1 MNTKIAVAVRLAVF
15 LAAAAAAAAAA
26 AILVS
31 TTTNT
36 MPAYAAEK
44 IAADI
49 TQGSSSKTI
58 DAFSPNPIN
67 LHIGDNVTWTNRDST
82 PHTVTSGV
90 NGRPD
95 GRFDSSPNFNPLM
108 APGQTFEHTFTEAG
122 GYPYY
127 CALHP
132 NMIGTVIVAGGGNQ
146 TAGGGNQTAGGGNQ
160 TAGGGNQTA
169 GGGNQTA
176 GGGNQTAGRELIIT
190 GTDEE
195 GNKYEITGI
204 SQNATATSFTI
215 NSGQSVEIQFDG
227 RGEVELTLP
236 KSVIANITAVQAGTE
251 TIQHAAVNENDTS
264 TTISFEVPESQTPVQ
279 IMGGFVIPEFPAIAA
294 ILAGT
299 IVAVI
304 VLSRFTGSITQFF
317 GRT

>member
-15 LAAAAAAAAAA
+15 LAAAAA

-146 TAGGGNQTAGGGNQ
+146 TAGGGNQTAG
-160 TAGGGNQTA
+160 
-169 GGGNQTA
+169 
-176 GGGNQTAGRELIIT
+176 RELIIT

-215 NSGQSVEIQFDG
+215 NSGQSVE
-227 RGEVELTLP
+227 
-236 KSVIANITAVQAGTE
+236 
-251 TIQHAAVNENDTS
+251 
-264 TTISFEVPESQTPVQ
+264 
-279 IMGGFVIPEFPAIAA
+279 
-294 ILAGT
+294 
-299 IVAVI
+299 
-304 VLSRFTGSITQFF
+304 
-317 GRT
+317 

>member
-1 MNTKIAVAVRLAVF
+1 MNAKIAVAVGLAVF
-15 LAAAAAAAAAA
+15 LAV
-26 AILVS
+26 AILVP
-31 TTTNT
+31 TTTTT
-36 MPAYAAEK
+36 MSAYAAEE
-44 IAADI
+44 ISADI

-67 LHIGDNVTWTNRDST
+67 LHVGDNVTWTNRDST

-95 GRFDSSPNFNPLM
+95 GRFDSSPNFNPLL
-108 APGQTFEHTFTEAG
+108 APGQTFGHTFTEAG

-127 CALHP
+127 CARHP
-132 NMIGTVIVAGGGNQ
+132 NMIGTVIVAPAGGGNQ

-160 TAGGGNQTA
+160 TAGG
-169 GGGNQTA
+169 
-176 GGGNQTAGRELIIT
+176 EFIIT

-195 GNKYEITGI
+195 GNEHEITGI
-204 SQNATATSFTI
+204 SQNATATSFSI
-215 NSGQSVEIQFDG
+215 NPGESVEIQFNG
-227 RGEVELTLP
+227 TGEVELTLP
-236 KSVIANITAVQAGTE
+236 KSIIANITAVQAGTE

-279 IMGGFVIPEFPAIAA
+279 IMGGFVIPEFPVIAA

-299 IVAVI
+299 IIAVI
-304 VLSRFTGSITQFF
+304 GFSVFSRNRTGFF
-317 GRT
+317 GRI

>member
-15 LAAAAAAAAAA
+15 LAAAA

-169 GGGNQTA
+169 G
-176 GGGNQTAGRELIIT
+176 RELIIT

-227 RGEVELTLP
+227 TGEVELTLP

-264 TTISFEVPESQTPVQ
+264 TTISFEVPEGQTPVQ

-304 VLSRFTGSITQFF
+304 VFSIFSRSRTGFF
-317 GRT
+317 GRI

>member
-1 MNTKIAVAVRLAVF
+1 MNAKIAVAVGLAVF
-15 LAAAAAAAAAA
+15 LAAA
-26 AILVS
+26 ILVP
-31 TTTNT
+31 TTTTT
-36 MPAYAAEK
+36 MSAYAAEE
-44 IAADI
+44 ISADI

-67 LHIGDNVTWTNRDST
+67 LHVGDNVTWTNRDST

-95 GRFDSSPNFNPLM
+95 GRFDSSPNFNPLL
-108 APGQTFEHTFTEAG
+108 APGQTFGHTFTEAG

-132 NMIGTVIVAGGGNQ
+132 NMIGTVIVAP
-146 TAGGGNQTAGGGNQ
+146 AGGGNQTAGGGNQ

-169 GGGNQTA
+169 GG
-176 GGGNQTAGRELIIT
+176 EFIIT

-195 GNKYEITGI
+195 GNEHEITGI
-204 SQNATATSFTI
+204 SQNATATSFRI
-215 NSGQSVEIQFDG
+215 NPGESVEIQFNG
-227 RGEVELTLP
+227 TGEVELTLP
-236 KSVIANITAVQAGTE
+236 KSIIANITAVQAGTE

-279 IMGGFVIPEFPAIAA
+279 IMGGFVIPEFPVIAA

-299 IVAVI
+299 IIAVI
-304 VLSRFTGSITQFF
+304 GFSIFSRNRTGFF
-317 GRT
+317 GRI

>member
-1 MNTKIAVAVRLAVF
+1 MNAKIAVAVGLVVF
-15 LAAAAAAAAAA
+15 LAAA
-26 AILVS
+26 ILVP
-31 TTTNT
+31 TTTTTT
-36 MPAYAAEK
+36 MSAYAAEE
-44 IAADI
+44 ISADI

-67 LHIGDNVTWTNRDST
+67 LHVGDNVTWTNRDST

-95 GRFDSSPNFNPLM
+95 GRFDSSPNFNPLL
-108 APGQTFEHTFTEAG
+108 APGQTFGHTFTEAG

-132 NMIGTVIVAGGGNQ
+132 NMIGTVIVAPAGGGGNQ
-146 TAGGGNQTAGGGNQ
+146 TAGGGGNQTAGGGGNQ
-160 TAGGGNQTA
+160 TAGG
-169 GGGNQTA
+169 
-176 GGGNQTAGRELIIT
+176 EFIIT

-195 GNKYEITGI
+195 GNEHEITGT

-215 NSGQSVEIQFDG
+215 NPGESVEIQFNG
-227 RGEVELTLP
+227 TGEVELTLP
-236 KSVIANITAVQAGTE
+236 KSIIANITAVQAGTE

-264 TTISFEVPESQTPVQ
+264 TTISFEVPETQTPVQ
-279 IMGGFVIPEFPAIAA
+279 IMGGFVIPEFPVIAA

-299 IVAVI
+299 IIAVI
-304 VLSRFTGSITQFF
+304 GFSIFSRNRTGFF
-317 GRT
+317 GRI